1 MRGKKKFLKIITV
14 ITALG
19 MVVGCTGPNST
30 SDDTKSA
37 KISTNNSS
45 KGMQVSVS
53 KNKVTINLN
62 KVGSSGTAKVY
73 AYGANEYQTK
83 DKIRGISKDVKATG
97 TLVGN
102 YKCGSASTLTRNRYE
117 KNGKDNLYDKYYV
130 VKDNK
135 ILCGPVY
142 ASTIASAKKSIAF
155 KQTSIKGLM
164 NDNST
169 DLSYA
174 NDLGAQ
180 SITINIDLS
189 NLIYANEDQNG
200 KAINP
205 PAGAL
210 KMKLNGNTYYFNAQD
225 VAFLDTL
232 IVPASASGKNVI
244 AILCSWKW
252 EPDSY
257 ITYPKSLRYNSPKS
271 KTLRGTNTSNDK
283 GRDYLIAMM
292 EFLAQRYSQSAKT
305 GLISDY
311 VIGNEIDFTPYF
323 YDCSDLNTFMEEYS
337 RTLRLSNLAVKKYAG
352 DAQVVVPFTHYWK
365 GDVDKLGKECPGE
378 ALKPCDMLNWLATYT
393 NARGAY
399 DWGIAPHCYGSIV
412 TASNESKSDVN
423 FNALTGSYKTTKQIT
438 FSNFEVW
445 DQILSQSKM
454 KYNGKQRSIYL
465 TESGASSGKV
475 TTKGKNEQAA
485 SLAQAYYKVA
495 HMPFVKSFNYYRIAD
510 NPAETKNGLSCGLID
525 TNKQKKPAYEVYKYI
540 DTKNSLKY
548 SNPYLKYID
557 YKRNGKTEVNTANG
571 KIKSWKDTMV
581 VYNSSYDW
589 DKNWNMNNVYKK

>member
-1 MRGKKKFLKIITV
+1 MKGKKKFLNIIAVMTV
-14 ITALG
+14 LG
-19 MVVGCTGPNST
+19 MVVGCAGPNSK
-30 SDDTKSA
+30 SDDTQTE

-53 KNKVTINLN
+53 KNKVSINLN
-62 KVGSSGTAKVY
+62 KVGTSGTAKVY
-73 AYGANEYQTK
+73 AYGANEYQTN

-102 YKCGSASTLTRNRYE
+102 YKCGSASTLTRDRYE

-130 VKDNK
+130 VKDHK

-142 ASTIASAKKSIAF
+142 ASTIASAKKAIAF

-164 NDNST
+164 NDNLT
-169 DLSYA
+169 DMTFA

-180 SITINIDLS
+180 SITVNIGLDSL
-189 NLIYANEDQNG
+189 LCANEDQNG
-200 KAINP
+200 KKLTP
-205 PAGAL
+205 PADAYSIKVAG
-210 KMKLNGNTYYFNAQD
+210 KTYYFSHEYVTYIDNL
-225 VAFLDTL
+225 V
-232 IVPASASGKNVI
+232 IPASTRHMNVI
-244 AILCSWKW
+244 GILCAWKN
-252 EPDSY
+252 DDY
-257 ITYPKSLRYNSPKS
+257 TKYPKALRYNSPKS
-271 KTLRGTNTSNDK
+271 KTLMGTNTSNDK
-283 GRDYLIAMM
+283 GRDYLIATM
-292 EFLAQRYSQSAKT
+292 EFLAKRYSQSAKT
-305 GLISDY
+305 GLISNY
-311 VIGNEIDFTPYF
+311 VISNEIDFTHYF
-323 YDCSDLNTFMEEYS
+323 YDCGDLNTFMEEYS

-352 DAQVVVPFTHYWK
+352 DIKVTVPFTHYWK

-378 ALKPCDMLNWLATYT
+378 SLKPCDMLNWLATYT

-399 DWGIAPHCYGSIV
+399 DWAIAPHCYGSIV
-412 TASNESKSDVN
+412 TASNEAKSDVK

-454 KYNGKQRSIYL
+454 KYNGKQREVYL

-475 TTKGKNEQAA
+475 TTEGKNQQAA
-485 SLAQAYYKVA
+485 TLAQAYYKVA
-495 HMPFVKSFNYYRIAD
+495 QMPFVKSYNYYRLQD
-510 NPAETKNGLSCGLID
+510 NEAEAKNGLSCGLLD
-525 TNKQKKPAYEVYKYI
+525 AKAKKKPAYEVYKFI
-540 DTKNSLKY
+540 DTKDSLKY

-557 YKRNGKTEVNTANG
+557 YKRNGNTEVNTANG

-589 DKNWNMNNVYKK
+589 NRNWNMNNVYKK

>member
-1 MRGKKKFLKIITV
+1 MKGKKKFLKIITAMTV
-14 ITALG
+14 LG
-19 MVVGCTGPNST
+19 MVVGCAGPNST

-73 AYGANEYQTK
+73 AYNANEYQTK

-97 TLVGN
+97 KLVGN
-102 YKCGSASTLTRNRYE
+102 YKCGSASTLTRDRYE
-117 KNGKDNLYDKYYV
+117 ENGKDNLYDKYYV
-130 VKDNK
+130 IKDSK

-142 ASTIASAKKSIAF
+142 ASTIKSAKKSIAF

-164 NDNST
+164 NDNLADMT
-169 DLSYA
+169 YA

-180 SITINIDLS
+180 SITINIDLAGMMYS
-189 NLIYANEDQNG
+189 NEDQNG
-200 KAINP
+200 KALKA
-205 PAGAL
+205 PADAI
-210 KMKLNGNTYYFNAQD
+210 KVKVDGNTYFFSKQYAAYID
-225 VAFLDTL
+225 SLV
-232 IVPASASGKNVI
+232 IPASTSGKNVI
-244 AILCSWKW
+244 AVVCAWKNNN
-252 EPDSY
+252 Y
-257 ITYPKSLRYNSPKS
+257 ATYPKALRYNSPKS
-271 KTLRGTNTSNDK
+271 NTLMGTNTSNDK

-292 EFLAQRYSQSAKT
+292 EFLAQRYSQSAQT
-305 GLISDY
+305 GLISKY
-311 VIGNEIDFTPYF
+311 VVSNEIDFTHYF
-323 YDCSDLNTFMEEYS
+323 YDCGDLNTFMEEYS

-399 DWGIAPHCYGSIV
+399 DWAIAPHCYGSIV
-412 TASNESKSDVN
+412 TASNEAKSDVN

-454 KYNGKQRSIYL
+454 KYNGKERSIYL

-475 TTKGKNEQAA
+475 TTKGENEQVAT
-485 SLAQAYYKVA
+485 LAQAYYKVA
-495 HMPFVKSFNYYRIAD
+495 HMPFVKSYNYYRLQD
-510 NPAETKNGLSCGLID
+510 NEAEAKNGLSCGLLD
-525 TNKQKKPAYEVYKYI
+525 AKNQRKPSYNLYKFI
-540 DTKNSLKY
+540 DTKDSLKY

-589 DKNWNMNNVYKK
+589 NKNWNMNNVYKK